1 MKITTNEYTEDDDNT
16 ENTIDNKDNMQLN
29 DNNSQSLYYTGQQNE
44 YSIDKG
50 NINNNQDTD
59 SILPNTIL
67 EWMMYILILL
77 AIMVM
82 VKNHNDKK
90 TINSH

>member
-1 MKITTNEYTEDDDNT
+1 MKITTNEYTEDGDNT

-44 YSIDKG
+44 YSIDRG